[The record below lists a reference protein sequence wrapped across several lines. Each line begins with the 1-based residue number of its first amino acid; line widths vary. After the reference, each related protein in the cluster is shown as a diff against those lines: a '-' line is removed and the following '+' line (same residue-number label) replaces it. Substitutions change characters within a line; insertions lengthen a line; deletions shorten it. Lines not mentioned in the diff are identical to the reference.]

1 MSKPEGVQ
9 STKPSSGGGVQLSA
23 SKARSTNQDCDVFSM
38 NIDVSLN
45 CKADWKIYELREDL
59 REISQLASLP
69 TGLEQLLLY
78 ESEYKQKFYDI
89 CNIIED
95 SILLTDDEIDEILG
109 KMKLDLE
116 KLFEKNIT
124 KDIIT
129 TRILSFDKKL
139 IKLYEKINM

>member
-9 STKPSSGGGVQLSA
+9 
-23 SKARSTNQDCDVFSM
+23 STNQDCDVFSM

-59 REISQLASLP
+59 REIREISEL
-69 TGLEQLLLY
+69 
-78 ESEYKQKFYDI
+78 ESEYKQKFSDI

-109 KMKLDLE
+109 KMKVDLE

-124 KDIIT
+124 KDILT

-139 IKLYEKINM
+139 VELYEKINM

>member
-1 MSKPEGVQ
+1 MIHFSHKQEKMKPEGVQ
-9 STKPSSGGGVQLSA
+9 STK
-23 SKARSTNQDCDVFSM
+23 QDCDVFSM
-38 NIDVSLN
+38 DIDVSLN

-59 REISQLASLP
+59 REISD
-69 TGLEQLLLY
+69 LEQLLLY
-78 ESEYKQKFYDI
+78 ESEYKQKFSDI

-109 KMKLDLE
+109 KMKVDLE

-124 KDIIT
+124 KDILT

-139 IKLYEKINM
+139 IELYEKINM

>member
-1 MSKPEGVQ
+1 MS
-9 STKPSSGGGVQLSA
+9 
-23 SKARSTNQDCDVFSM
+23 NQDSDVFSM

-59 REISQLASLP
+59 RDISE
-69 TGLEQLLLY
+69 LEQLVPH
-78 ESEYKQKFYDI
+78 ESEYKQKFSAI

-95 SILLTDDEIDEILG
+95 SILLTDDEIDDILG
-109 KMKLDLE
+109 TMKVDLE

-124 KDIIT
+124 KDIVT
-129 TRILSFDKKL
+129 SRILSFDKKL

>member
-1 MSKPEGVQ
+1 MS
-9 STKPSSGGGVQLSA
+9 T
-23 SKARSTNQDCDVFSM
+23 QDCDVFSI

-59 REISQLASLP
+59 REITELDQLVLH
-69 TGLEQLLLY
+69 
-78 ESEYKQKFYDI
+78 ESEYKQKFSDI

-95 SILLTDDEIDEILG
+95 SILLTDDEIDDILG
-109 KMKLDLE
+109 KMKVDLQ

-124 KDIIT
+124 KDSVKA
-129 TRILSFDKKL
+129 RILSFDKKL

>member
-1 MSKPEGVQ
+1 MSKPKGVQ
-9 STKPSSGGGVQLSA
+9 STKPEGVQRMYN
-23 SKARSTNQDCDVFSM
+23 KDCDVFSM

-59 REISQLASLP
+59 REISE
-69 TGLEQLLLY
+69 LEKLLLY
-78 ESEYKQKFYDI
+78 ESEYKQKFFDI

-109 KMKLDLE
+109 KMKVDLE

-124 KDIIT
+124 KDILT

-139 IKLYEKINM
+139 IELYEKINM

>member
-9 STKPSSGGGVQLSA
+9 STKPEGVQ
-23 SKARSTNQDCDVFSM
+23 STNQDCDVFSM

-59 REISQLASLP
+59 REISELVNLF
-69 TGLEQLLLY
+69 LY
-78 ESEYKQKFYDI
+78 ESEYKQKFSDI

-109 KMKLDLE
+109 KMKVDLE

-124 KDIIT
+124 KDILSS
-129 TRILSFDKKL
+129 RLLSFDKKL
-139 IKLYEKINM
+139 IELYEKISM

>member
-9 STKPSSGGGVQLSA
+9 
-23 SKARSTNQDCDVFSM
+23 RTNQDCDVFSM

-59 REISQLASLP
+59 REIREIRDISEL
-69 TGLEQLLLY
+69 
-78 ESEYKQKFYDI
+78 ESEYKQKFSDI

-109 KMKLDLE
+109 KMKVDLE

-124 KDIIT
+124 KDILSA
-129 TRILSFDKKL
+129 RIASFDKKL

>member
-1 MSKPEGVQ
+1 MSKPKGVQ
-9 STKPSSGGGVQLSA
+9 STKPEAVQRMYN
-23 SKARSTNQDCDVFSM
+23 KDFDVFSM

-59 REISQLASLP
+59 REIREISEL
-69 TGLEQLLLY
+69 
-78 ESEYKQKFYDI
+78 ESEYKQKFSDI

-109 KMKLDLE
+109 KMKVDLD

-124 KDIIT
+124 KDILSS
-129 TRILSFDKKL
+129 RLLSFDKKL
-139 IKLYEKINM
+139 IELYEKINM